1 MNNSQLTNIVTQVAF
16 QNNPYRLF
24 WTALDNVYD
33 DARLQTYIANKK
45 LDPINQKLSAG
56 VSVKQAPKVL
66 LNELI
71 RSVNNNEY
79 RFYTPSSGSRLARQA
94 IAIKESTNARLKQEL
109 DPENVVLSVGS
120 TGAIS
125 AVFEYIK
132 RTYPKG
138 AVLIA
143 APTYYLYRFCARY
156 FKLPYSE
163 VYRLQRVSKTISSF
177 ICTEEILSRIN
188 DGTKLVCI
196 VNPTNPTGEVYSMT
210 DIARILR
217 KAEKYDCL
225 VLIDELFS
233 GLSYGTKSIKA
244 LHIAERTKVKGNLIL
259 INGLSKGLNLA
270 GFRVGYSICT
280 NREVTSQLALINQAR
295 YCFPI
300 GYQVDSMIAL
310 DSIFSLIKSGMQTNT
325 IVAYAQSLGL
335 KYDIKELLAK
345 FILYEKDVDDT
356 LQEYRTQLDF
366 ALNNLQGTI
375 VNKVE
380 SKFGFNSFVQI
391 SVPKGTNQF
400 DFAVNCY
407 LETGVK
413 VEIGPC
419 FGLSQATWENTL
431 GLWVRLTTARESDTY
446 QTAINRFIVY
456 VEKCRRKA
464 LNIQT
469 GIQFT

>member
-1 MNNSQLTNIVTQVAF
+1 MNNSQLTDIVTQVAF
-16 QNNPYRLF
+16 QNNHYRLF

-33 DARLQTYIANKK
+33 DARLQSYIANKG

-71 RSVNNNEY
+71 CSVKNDEY

-94 IAIKESTNARLKQEL
+94 IAIKETVSAGLKQEL

-138 AVLIA
+138 TVLIA
-143 APTYYLYRFCARY
+143 APTYYLYGFCARY

-163 VYRLQRVSKTISSF
+163 VYSLQRVNDNTSSF
-177 ICTEEILSRIN
+177 LCADEILKRI
-188 DGTKLVCI
+188 DDSTKLICI
-196 VNPTNPTGEVYSMT
+196 VNPTNPTGETYSED
-210 DIARILR
+210 DITRILR
-217 KAEKYDCL
+217 KAKKADCL
-225 VLIDELFS
+225 VLVDELFS
-233 GLSYGTKSIKA
+233 GLSYGTRSIKA
-244 LHIAERTKVKGNLIL
+244 LQIAERTNTTNNLIV

-280 NREVTSQLALINQAR
+280 KREVTSHLALINQAR

-345 FILYEKDVDDT
+345 FTLYEKDVDDT

-391 SVPKGTNQF
+391 SVPKGANQF

-413 VEIGPC
+413 IEVGPC
-419 FGLSQATWENTL
+419 FGLSQPTWENYL

-446 QTAINRFIVY
+446 KTALTRFVVY
-456 VEKCRRKA
+456 VEQYTKGT
-464 LNIQT
+464 LNIKT
-469 GIQFT
+469 EIQFT